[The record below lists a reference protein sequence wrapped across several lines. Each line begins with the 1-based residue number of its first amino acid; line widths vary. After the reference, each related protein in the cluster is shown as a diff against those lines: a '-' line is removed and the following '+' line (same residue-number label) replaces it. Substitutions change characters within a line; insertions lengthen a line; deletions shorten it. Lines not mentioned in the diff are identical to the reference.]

1 MIILNI
7 IEIITAVLLIALVL
21 LQMQGSGLSS
31 AFGGTGEIY
40 RSKRSIE
47 KLLMWATVVAAIVFA
62 VVSMLLLIPGK

>member
-7 IEIITAVLLIALVL
+7 IEIIAAAILIVLVL

-31 AFGGTGEIY
+31 SFGGTGGFY

-47 KLLMWATVVAAIVFA
+47 RLLMYATVVDAIVFA
-62 VVSMLLLIPGK
+62 VISIILLIPVK